1 MFSCLTSLYTL
12 LLGQY
17 FPKSHRV
24 GLHALKQEVKSYNA
38 KIILKIGLKKK
49 TLRCTISRISPFNSF
64 CISHSNPILLH
75 VSNKVTQFSPQ
86 LNDYNKGPKWI
97 TVPYFQKRL

>member
-38 KIILKIGLKKK
+38 KIILKIGLKKNPEVYNFK
-49 TLRCTISRISPFNSF
+49 NLTI
-64 CISHSNPILLH
+64 
-75 VSNKVTQFSPQ
+75 
-86 LNDYNKGPKWI
+86 
-97 TVPYFQKRL
+97 